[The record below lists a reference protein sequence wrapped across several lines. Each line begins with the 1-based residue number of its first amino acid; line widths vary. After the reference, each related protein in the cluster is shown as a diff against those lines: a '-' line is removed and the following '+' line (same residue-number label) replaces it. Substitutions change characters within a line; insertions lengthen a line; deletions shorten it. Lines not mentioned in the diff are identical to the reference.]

1 MTPTNLPGIVVRPVI
16 KADLAALIALEQHP
30 DAHIS
35 EGRFAEMAKGDN
47 TYFIAVKDD
56 VVLGTAVLDLRD
68 PDMLP
73 ELRDMYVYPHARR
86 QGVGHAL
93 TEHIEAEARELGY
106 EEIFLGVDPDNFEAI
121 PLYIS
126 LGYEPTGNH
135 RLLESTDD
143 EGDSPTGVHHDAI
156 YRKGLRYAK

>member
-1 MTPTNLPGIVVRPVI
+1 MTPTNLPGIVVRPVS
-16 KADLAALIALEQHP
+16 KADLPALVALERHP
-30 DAHIS
+30 EAHIS
-35 EGRFAEMAKGDN
+35 EGRFAEQTTGN
-47 TYFIAVKDD
+47 NFYVVAVKDEQP
-56 VVLGTAVLDLRD
+56 LGTAVLDLRD

-86 QGVGHAL
+86 QGVGKAL
-93 TEHIEAEARELGY
+93 TQYIEKQAQGLGY

-143 EGDSPTGVHHDAI
+143 EGDSPTATHHDAI
-156 YRKGLRYAK
+156 YRKSLRYAS

>member
-1 MTPTNLPGIVVRPVI
+1 MTPTNQPGIVVRPVRET
-16 KADLAALIALEQHP
+16 DLPALVALEFHP
-30 DAHIS
+30 EAHIS
-35 EGRFAEMAKGDN
+35 EGRFAEQVQGDN
-47 TYFIAVKDD
+47 FYVIAVAGDEP
-56 VVLGTAVLDLRD
+56 LGTAVLDLRD
-68 PDMLP
+68 PEMLP

-93 TEHIEAEARELGY
+93 TQYIEKQAQDLGY

-135 RLLESTDD
+135 RLIVSTDD
-143 EGDSPTGVHHDAI
+143 EGDSPTATHHDAI
-156 YRKGLRYAK
+156 YRKGLRYTS

>member
-1 MTPTNLPGIVVRPVI
+1 MTPTNLPGIVVRPVSE
-16 KADLAALIALEQHP
+16 ADLPALIALEQHP
-30 DAHIS
+30 SAHVS
-35 EGRFAEMAKGDN
+35 EGRFAEQSEGGN
-47 TYFIAVKDD
+47 FYYIAVKDD
-56 VVLGTAVLDLRD
+56 EPLGTAVLDLRD
-68 PDMLP
+68 EDMLP

-93 TEHIEAEARELGY
+93 TEFVEAQARQLGY

-135 RLLESTDD
+135 RILESTDD
-143 EGDSPTGVHHDAI
+143 EGDNPTAVYHDAI
-156 YRKGLRYAK
+156 YRKGLRYSK

>member
-1 MTPTNLPGIVVRPVI
+1 M
-16 KADLAALIALEQHP
+16 
-30 DAHIS
+30 
-35 EGRFAEMAKGDN
+35 
-47 TYFIAVKDD
+47 
-56 VVLGTAVLDLRD
+56 LDLRD

-86 QGVGHAL
+86 QGVGKAL
-93 TEHIEAEARELGY
+93 TQYIEKQAQGLGY

-143 EGDSPTGVHHDAI
+143 EGDSPTATHHDAI
-156 YRKGLRYAK
+156 YRKSLRYAS